1 MRDALEGNKF
11 NVYKKMACQTALIK
25 VKFAAGKLTARSRRV
40 KSLFDNPLRKVL
52 FPRPK
57 RRGPIEASSSERAR
71 TASIRVSTSEKA

>member
-57 RRGPIEASSSERAR
+57 RRGPIEAFERPASEADH
-71 TASIRVSTSEKA
+71 